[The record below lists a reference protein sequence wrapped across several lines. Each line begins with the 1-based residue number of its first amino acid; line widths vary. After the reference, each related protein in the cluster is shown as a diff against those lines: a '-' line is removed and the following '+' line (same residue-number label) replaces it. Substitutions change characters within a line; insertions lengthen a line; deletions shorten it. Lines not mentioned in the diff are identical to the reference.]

1 MLCAYLLY
9 CDCARFWF
17 SVIFCSAHGLDLA
30 HSYTACIFFNSK
42 LSSYGGERYE
52 KRDLQLRVR
61 KRFDELR
68 EADAGSINWHMID
81 AAQSMEDVQKDIN
94 AAVMK
99 TLDQVK
105 AGKPLGKLWMEGEY
119 DLIKAAVFEDK
130 DN

>member
-1 MLCAYLLY
+1 MYY
-9 CDCARFWF
+9 VF
-17 SVIFCSAHGLDLA
+17 IQ
-30 HSYTACIFFNSK
+30 NS

-68 EADAGSINWHMID
+68 EADEGSNIHWHMID
-81 AAQSMEDVQKDIN
+81 AAQSMDDVQRDIN
-94 AAVMK
+94 VAVMK

-119 DLIKAAVFEDK
+119 DLKQKAALLEDK
-130 DN
+130 EN